1 MLTRLLTF
9 YIALFFFLSVPSL
22 TQNLVSQ
29 SFQAVEVMSERV
41 YSEQLT
47 VQEVNLTQSQI
58 VIKALYL

>member
-1 MLTRLLTF
+1 MLTRLLSF
-9 YIALFFFLSVPSL
+9 YIALYFLSVPSL

>member
-1 MLTRLLTF
+1 MLTRLLAF
-9 YIALFFFLSVPSL
+9 YIALYSLSVPSL

>member
-1 MLTRLLTF
+1 M
-9 YIALFFFLSVPSL
+9 
-22 TQNLVSQ
+22 SQ